1 MFIVLGESDIYVTLT
16 RTMTHKYKSFYIR
29 IARNEESTTK

>member
-29 IARNEESTTK
+29 IVGSEESTIK